1 MACRGLSFTCPVKYG
16 TMLKPSRCTL
26 NFFSPTVVPLSSLV
40 LTSGS
45 PAMASSVGN
54 MSMWETMPFSTVF
67 ALILPGQRTKHGTRQ
82 PPSQL
87 LSFCPRNGVLAP
99 SGQVSFSGP
108 LSVEYMTMVLSVTPS
123 SSSFA
128 RSSPICSSWTTMRS
142 LYGSCPLLPRFFS
155 ATCVRKCMA
164 VELYQRKNGLSALT
178 CFSTQSM
185 AFRDL
190 LVDRL
195 HPLLGQRA
203 RVRDRLPAFSVGDAM
218 QNAARAELLL
228 ERRILGIVG

>member
-1 MACRGLSFTCPVKYG
+1 MASLGLSFTCPVKYG

-26 NFFSPTVVPLSSLV
+26 NIFPPTEVPLSSLV
-40 LTSGS
+40 ETSGS
-45 PAMASSVGN
+45 PATASSVGN
-54 MSMWETMPFSTVF
+54 MSMCETMPFSTVF

-128 RSSPICSSWTTMRS
+128 SSSPICSSCTTIRS

-164 VELYQRKNGLSALT
+164 VALYQRKNGLSAFT
-178 CFSTQSM
+178 CFSTQSI
-185 AFRDL
+185 AFAVISSSIVSIRF
-190 LVDRL
+190 LVNGPVSTTVCPPFPSDTQCSTPRGPNSFL
-195 HPLLGQRA
+195 
-203 RVRDRLPAFSVGDAM
+203 
-218 QNAARAELLL
+218 NA
-228 ERRILGIVG
+228 GSFG